1 MQSIEGQLLTI
12 AESWPLQLT
21 VQPTD
26 QGPPW
31 SVRVGDDTLISLRG
45 NSVQALALRNSQRLS
60 ASGILYGAE
69 SLQAQ
74 TIEVF

>member
-1 MQSIEGQLLTI
+1 MHSIEGQLLTI

-21 VQPTD
+21 VQPD

-45 NSVQALALRNSQRLS
+45 NPEQASALRTGQRLR
-60 ASGILYGAE
+60 AIGIMYGAE

-74 TIEVF
+74 TVEVF

>member
-1 MQSIEGQLLTI
+1 MHIIEGQLLTI

-21 VQPTD
+21 VQPAD

-31 SVRVGDDTLISLRG
+31 SVRVADDTLISLRG
-45 NSVQALALRNSQRLS
+45 NSVKASALHNGQRLRV
-60 ASGILYGAE
+60 SGILYGSE

-74 TIEVF
+74 TIKVF

>member
-1 MQSIEGQLLTI
+1 MHRIDGQLLTI

-21 VQPTD
+21 VQPTE

-69 SLQAQ
+69 SLHAQ
-74 TIEVF
+74 TIAVF

>member
-1 MQSIEGQLLTI
+1 MHSVEGRLLAI

-21 VQPTD
+21 VQPD

-31 SVRVGDDTLISLRG
+31 SVRVGDGARLTLRG
-45 NSVQALALRNSQRLS
+45 TQVQATALRVGQRLR
-60 ASGILYGAE
+60 ASGTLQGAQ

-74 TIEVF
+74 NVELF

>member
-1 MQSIEGQLLTI
+1 
-12 AESWPLQLT
+12 
-21 VQPTD
+21 
-26 QGPPW
+26 
-31 SVRVGDDTLISLRG
+31 VGDDTLISLRG